1 MVVFN
6 IMVAVV
12 VEVVVKVAVQVM
24 AMTVVMVVTLL
35 SRVYGH
41 SECGGGDY
49 GDGHDGSSDG
59 IDDNDSPGGDGDD

>member
-1 MVVFN
+1 
-6 IMVAVV
+6 MVAVV
-12 VEVVVKVAVQVM
+12 VEVVVKVAVEVM
-24 AMTVVMVVTLL
+24 AMTVVML
-35 SRVYGH
+35 SPRVYGH